1 MKPQPVPTCDLE
13 VVRMDNAIE
22 DVKDYEA
29 DIPIYTPAVKSTAG
43 YEPIAPANSPAIIT
57 WQNLTVSTIPKRG
70 QEPKKLLSNL
80 SGIISGGLWA
90 IMGGSGSGKT
100 TFLSTL
106 ALRLDSTRMKIEGKV
121 LLNGRTYDK
130 ALLKAMSG
138 YVMQDDLLIST
149 LTVEETL
156 NYTAL
161 LRTPKN
167 LTKEERLERQNSLLK
182 MLGIDHVRNVKVGD
196 TRNKG
201 ISGGERK
208 RLCVAME
215 LLCRPSLL
223 FLDEPTSGMSHSILS
238 FYS

>member
-1 MKPQPVPTCDLE
+1 MMKHQALPSSDIE
-13 VVRMDNAIE
+13 VVNVNKPIGVSPA
-22 DVKDYEA
+22 KDYEA
-29 DIPIYTPAVKSTAG
+29 NAPAYAITMRSNVG
-43 YEPIAPANSPAIIT
+43 YEPITPPNSPVIIT
-57 WQNLTVSTIPKRG
+57 WENLTVTTIPKRG
-70 QEPKKLLSNL
+70 QEPKKLLNNL
-80 SGIISGGLWA
+80 SGTISGGLWA

-106 ALRLDSTRMKIEGKV
+106 ALRTNRMRTEGKV
-121 LLNGRTYDK
+121 LLNGREYDK

-156 NYTAL
+156 AYTAL

-167 LTKEERLERQNSLLK
+167 LSQEERSARQNSLLE
-182 MLGIDHVRNVKVGD
+182 MLGIDHVKHVRVGD

-223 FLDEPTSGMSHSILS
+223 FLDEPTSGEPCLISY
-238 FYS
+238 F